1 MNIPTN
7 KSLDF
12 IASISRCF
20 RWKNE
25 YHAKVVDFLFFFLN
39 FQETKGNENAV
50 PLNVSKIPMFR
61 HMEAE
66 EHQTESP
73 LTKVKIE
80 LPNLPTEDMGEPTD
94 TATAH
99 FF

>member
-1 MNIPTN
+1 
-7 KSLDF
+7 
-12 IASISRCF
+12 
-20 RWKNE
+20 
-25 YHAKVVDFLFFFLN
+25 
-39 FQETKGNENAV
+39 
-50 PLNVSKIPMFR
+50 MFR

-99 FF
+99 FFLVYGWLKYSLVPEKPAIRYCFKF

>member
-50 PLNVSKIPMFR
+50 PLNVS
-61 HMEAE
+61 
-66 EHQTESP
+66 T
-73 LTKVKIE
+73 
-80 LPNLPTEDMGEPTD
+80 
-94 TATAH
+94 
-99 FF
+99 